1 MSWFQLDP
9 SAIAARA
16 RAAGARVPSLAES
29 LCRGTIGFT
38 VVSIAG
44 FVPWAVF
51 GRWFYRQSGE
61 VGMYI
66 ACAAL
71 FIGLSGPLLHRLII
85 GAGSMSRFY
94 KVFGLAFAVY
104 SVGWIAGWMLL
115 RGHPGSVAGLLA
127 GTVAMAWV
135 LVAAFAANGVFLKVA
150 AVLFVS
156 NAAGYFIGGV
166 VEAALIRQVPLAA
179 KLSWGLFYGLG
190 FGAGLGYAFYACQG
204 RARDLLAS
212 LTTRTAG

>member
-1 MSWFQLDP
+1 MSWVQLDP
-9 SAIAARA
+9 SALAARA
-16 RAAGARVPSLAES
+16 RTAGARVPSLTES

-51 GRWFYRQSGE
+51 GRWFYRHSGE

-85 GAGSMSRFY
+85 GPGSMSRFY

-115 RGHPGSVAGLLA
+115 RGHPGSLAGLLA

-135 LVAAFAANGVFLKVA
+135 LAAAFEAKGVFLKVA

-190 FGAGLGYAFYACQG
+190 FGAGLGYAFYACQA
-204 RARDLLAS
+204 RARELLAS
-212 LTTRTAG
+212 LATRTAG